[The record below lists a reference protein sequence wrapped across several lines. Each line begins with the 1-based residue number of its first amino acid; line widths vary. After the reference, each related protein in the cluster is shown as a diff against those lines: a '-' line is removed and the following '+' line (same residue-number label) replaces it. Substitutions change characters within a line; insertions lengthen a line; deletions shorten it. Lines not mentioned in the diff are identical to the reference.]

1 MPCLAVQTDSLGKTR
16 DELDDLVTHAEAR
29 RSHIVRAEEKLQHAR
44 EEQVRASA
52 CKM

>member
-16 DELDDLVTHAEAR
+16 DEVDDLVTHAEAR

-52 CKM
+52 CKV